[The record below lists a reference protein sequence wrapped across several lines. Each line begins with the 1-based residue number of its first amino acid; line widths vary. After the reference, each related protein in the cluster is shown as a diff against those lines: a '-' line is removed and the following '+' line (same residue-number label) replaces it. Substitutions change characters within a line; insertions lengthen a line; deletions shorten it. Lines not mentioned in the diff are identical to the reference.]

1 MQSTLTTL
9 SSLLAITTITVDFH
23 DTIVVFTMGTRILVD
38 GTEVPIEDGTT
49 VADLKERLDRD
60 EDELATY
67 EENGEVKVLGDRDV
81 VADAVPEGTNLSFQ
95 PGEGQVFG

>member
-1 MQSTLTTL
+1 
-9 SSLLAITTITVDFH
+9 
-23 DTIVVFTMGTRILVD
+23 MGESIRVE
-38 GTEVPIEDGTT
+38 GTEVPVESGTT
-49 VADLKERLDRD
+49 VQELKERLGRD
-60 EDELATY
+60 NDELATY